1 MKQKALRLIF
11 CVACF
16 SFSYFLATLTGL
28 ELVQN
33 AVLLAFLIHWL
44 LFIPAYL
51 LKTEKFFDLSG
62 SVTYISIV
70 SYVLFFNYNS
80 ENIIGNLILASFIII
95 WAVRLGSFL
104 FFRIKKA
111 GEDKRFRELKIS
123 FTRFFLV
130 WNISAMW
137 VSFCSMCA
145 ITAISSGNGVQLN
158 PLFYIGA
165 VTFLVGF
172 VLEIVADHQKTAF
185 RKDPK
190 NKDKFIKKSYDSEIN
205 LDSGGKF
212 NIKIYESLYDGTEQ
226 IVLTKGDVSD
236 GNPIMVR
243 VHVTDYFDN
252 LFGNYGSDDASL
264 HKAIKIIEKENRGV
278 IILIR
283 DTGKSIINNL
293 ITNQSNSDNRIQ
305 NTSDELR
312 IYGMGAQILSEIGVK
327 KMILL
332 TNTEWKFIGL
342 DAFDIEIIETKFL
355 NTIND

>member
-28 ELVQN
+28 KLVQN

-95 WAVRLGSFL
+95 WALRLGSFL

-130 WNISAMW
+130 WNISGMW

-172 VLEIVADHQKTAF
+172 ILEIVADHQKTAF
-185 RKDPK
+185 RKDQK
-190 NKDKFIKKSYDSEIN
+190 NKDKFINTGLWARSQHPNYVGEITLWAGIALISFSSLEGWGYISLISPIFTYWLLVFVSGIPQLEESGEKKWGHLKAYQD
-205 LDSGGKF
+205 
-212 NIKIYESLYDGTEQ
+212 Y
-226 IVLTKGDVSD
+226 TK
-236 GNPIMVR
+236 NTP
-243 VHVTDYFDN
+243 
-252 LFGNYGSDDASL
+252 
-264 HKAIKIIEKENRGV
+264 K
-278 IILIR
+278 LI
-283 DTGKSIINNL
+283 
-293 ITNQSNSDNRIQ
+293 
-305 NTSDELR
+305 
-312 IYGMGAQILSEIGVK
+312 
-327 KMILL
+327 
-332 TNTEWKFIGL
+332 F
-342 DAFDIEIIETKFL
+342 
-355 NTIND
+355 